1 MITTTPRT
9 RLPRLVGASI
19 AAGGLALALAAC
31 GTDDASGDGAT
42 TPAATP
48 DGMTS
53 PTPDA
58 PTPTPTSDD
67 AGGTD
72 PAALTDGTT
81 LVDIATYASTWVV
94 TTVEG
99 AVTTLENPSASEVPY
114 TWVIEPAG
122 AEGTSLVRSS
132 ATTDDRDMC
141 LNLPGDDV
149 VGLTECDP
157 ADPNQQL
164 RVASL
169 DQPEQVNLSNES
181 GYLVADPEGGLAVAA
196 EPGSPASVF
205 TLTARGPSE
214 G

>member
-9 RLPRLVGASI
+9 RLPRLVGASL

-53 PTPDA
+53 PTPEA

-67 AGGTD
+67 AGTD
-72 PAALTDGTT
+72 PAALTDGST

-99 AVTTLENPSASEVPY
+99 AVTTLENPSTSEVPY

-132 ATTDDRDMC
+132 ATTDDPDMC

-149 VGLTECDP
+149 VGLAECDP
-157 ADPNQQL
+157 ADPHQQL
-164 RVASL
+164 RVTAL
-169 DQPEQVNLSNES
+169 DRPEQVNVSNDN
-181 GYLVADPEGGLAVAA
+181 GYLVADQEGGLAVEP

-205 TLTARGPSE
+205 TLTARGPAA

>member
-9 RLPRLVGASI
+9 RLPRLVGASL

-58 PTPTPTSDD
+58 PPPTPTSDD

-72 PAALTDGTT
+72 PAALTDGST

-99 AVTTLENPSASEVPY
+99 AVTTLENPSTSEVPY

-132 ATTDDRDMC
+132 ATVDERDLC
-141 LNLPGDDV
+141 LSLPGADV
-149 VGLTECDP
+149 VGLAECDDANP
-157 ADPNQQL
+157 TQPL
-164 RVASL
+164 RVVSL
-169 DQPEQVNLSNES
+169 APPEQVNISNDN
-181 GYLVADPEGGLAVAA
+181 GYLVADQEGGLAVES

-205 TLTARGPSE
+205 TLTARGPAE